1 MTDSNENPDQF
12 EENGEDDRE
21 VRTDGG
27 EVVPESVQGTE
38 RQPDGTAT
46 PGASSQDK
54 PWEAA
59 GPTQATETG
68 AGQNTSSADNWSK
81 ESDNSAASTTAD
93 DVFSGD
99 ASVDDVIE
107 FYLEM
112 NPWGVQASTVKS
124 YKSRLKHFQ
133 AFCRE
138 TDIEELEDLQP
149 SHIDQFHNFLR
160 ANPGLGSRSS
170 VKSCLSTLRKFLR
183 YCERRGVFESGFHKL
198 VILPT
203 LSESDAVDETILP
216 HEDAEEIL
224 AHLAKFKPFTKEHV
238 VWALLAETGIRQST
252 LYAFDLDD
260 YDSEERYIAAVD
272 REETGTRLKNGKA
285 GERELSISP
294 EAADV
299 LDGYIQTNRKN
310 VTDEHSRDPL
320 ITTRNGR
327 LQKSTIRQYVYG
339 WSRPCA
345 IGKAC
350 PVGKDP
356 DTCEAAETNNAAYDC
371 PESVSPHPIRRGY
384 ITYLRANGVPTADV
398 ISKRC
403 DANPETIEQWY
414 DLSTK
419 SERRESRRS
428 HLEDL

>member
-12 EENGEDDRE
+12 EENGEGDPE

-38 RQPDGTAT
+38 HQPDGAAT
-46 PGASSQDK
+46 PGDSSQDK

-68 AGQNTSSADNWSK
+68 TGQNMSSPGNWST
-81 ESDNSAASTTAD
+81 EPDNSAASTTAD
-93 DVFSGD
+93 DVFSGA

-170 VKSCLSTLRKFLR
+170 VKSCLATFRKFLR

-238 VWALLAETGIRQST
+238 VWALLTETGIRQST

-294 EAADV
+294 EAAEV
-299 LDGYIQTNRKN
+299 LDGYITANRKN
-310 VTDEHSRDPL
+310 VTDEHGRDPL

-327 LQKSTIRQYVYG
+327 LQKSSIRQYVYG

-350 PVGKDP
+350 PVEKDP
-356 DTCEAAETNNAAYDC
+356 DTCGAAQTNNAAYDC

-384 ITYLRANGVPTADV
+384 ITHLRANGVPTADV

-419 SERRESRRS
+419 SERREARRS